1 MKKEKEAPTNPGVE
15 SKLDYKSRKLLRDGV
30 VVDEFKSPFPKRDP
44 NL

>member
-30 VVDEFKSPFPKRDP
+30 VVDEFKSPFPKRGP